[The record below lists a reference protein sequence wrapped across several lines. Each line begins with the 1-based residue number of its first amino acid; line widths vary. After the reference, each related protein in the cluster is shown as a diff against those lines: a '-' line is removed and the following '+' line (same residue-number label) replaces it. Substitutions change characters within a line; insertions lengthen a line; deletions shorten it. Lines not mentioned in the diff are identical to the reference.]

1 MRSCKTLQWSLK
13 VTDLTPTNQ
22 RLSWLSVTLQSAR
35 VDLWLVLGLVLVL
48 ALGLTVMS
56 GTLEHAP
63 NLMLRHVFLM
73 FLGVVALFILA
84 QIPEHTYV
92 GLTPFIYVGSV
103 GLLVY
108 VLFFGDSAKGAMR
121 WIDWPFAPRF
131 QPSEILKVALPLSL
145 AWYLHDKP
153 SPLRVRDLLVCLIII
168 GIPVGCIY
176 LQPDFGTTV
185 LVTTACLCVVF
196 LAGLQWRWI
205 IAAAVL
211 GVIGFVVAWRVLLNE
226 YQIQRIMT
234 FLDPDRNPLGAGWN
248 IIQSKIALG
257 SGGATGKGLGEGT
270 QSQLSFLPEGHTDF
284 ILAVIGEE
292 LGFVGTASLLT
303 LFFFIF
309 ARGMTMSRNCPTRFG
324 RLASAGFLMMFFGY
338 MLVNVMMVSG
348 LLPVVGAPLPL
359 VSYGGT
365 SIITILAGFGV
376 VTALRGR

>member
-1 MRSCKTLQWSLK
+1 M
-13 VTDLTPTNQ
+13 TDLLQPDVRNTRRIN
-22 RLSWLSVTLQSAR
+22 WLYSAH
-35 VDLWLVLGLVLVL
+35 VDPWLVLGIVLVL

-56 GTLEHAP
+56 GTLGHAP
-63 NLMLRHVFLM
+63 SMLFRHVFLI
-73 FLGVVALFILA
+73 FVGVSALFVMA
-84 QIPEHTYV
+84 QIPEHTYL
-92 GLTPFIYVGSV
+92 GLTPLVYLGSV
-103 GLLVY
+103 ALLVY
-108 VLFFGDSAKGAMR
+108 VLFFGDEANGAMR
-121 WIDWPFAPRF
+121 WIDWPLVPRF
-131 QPSEILKVALPLSL
+131 QPSEILKVTLPLSL

-153 SPLRVRDLLVCLIII
+153 TPLRIWDLVVCLVII
-168 GIPVGCIY
+168 GIPVGCVY
-176 LQPDFGTTV
+176 AQPDFGTTV

-205 IAAAVL
+205 LAAVGL
-211 GVIGFVVAWRVLLNE
+211 SVIGFIVAWRVLLDE

-284 ILAVIGEE
+284 MLAVIGEE

-303 LFFFIF
+303 FFFFIF
-309 ARGMTMSRNCPTRFG
+309 ARGMTMSRKCPTRFG

-338 MLVNVMMVSG
+338 MITNVMMVSG

-365 SIITILAGFGV
+365 SVITILAGFGV
-376 VTALRGR
+376 VIALRGR

>member
-1 MRSCKTLQWSLK
+1 MTELPQADVRNS
-13 VTDLTPTNQ
+13 
-22 RLSWLSVTLQSAR
+22 RLFTWLYSAH
-35 VDLWLVLGLVLVL
+35 VDPWLVLGIVLVL

-56 GTLEHAP
+56 GTLGHAP
-63 NLMLRHVFLM
+63 SMLFRHVFLI
-73 FLGVVALFILA
+73 FLGVGALFVMA
-84 QIPEHTYV
+84 QIPEHTFV

-103 GLLVY
+103 GLLIY
-108 VLFFGDSAKGAMR
+108 VLYFGDEAKGAMR
-121 WIDWPFAPRF
+121 WIDWPYLPRF

-153 SPLRVRDLLVCLIII
+153 VPLRLSDLLVCLIII
-168 GIPVGCIY
+168 GIPVGCVFA
-176 LQPDFGTTV
+176 QPDFGTTV

-196 LAGLQWRWI
+196 LAGLQWRMI
-205 IAAAVL
+205 IAATVL
-211 GVIGFVVAWRVLLNE
+211 AMIAFVVAWRVLLTD
-226 YQIQRIMT
+226 YQIARVTT

-257 SGGATGKGLGEGT
+257 SGGALGKGLGAGT

-284 ILAVIGEE
+284 MLAVVGEE

-309 ARGMTMSRNCPTRFG
+309 ARGMIMSRNCPTRFG

-338 MLVNVMMVSG
+338 MLTNVMMVSG

>member
-1 MRSCKTLQWSLK
+1 MTELPQAGVRNPRL
-13 VTDLTPTNQ
+13 
-22 RLSWLSVTLQSAR
+22 LSWLYNAH
-35 VDLWLVLGLVLVL
+35 VDPWLVLGIVLVL

-56 GTLEHAP
+56 GTLGHAP
-63 NLMLRHVFLM
+63 NMLFRHVFLI
-73 FLGVVALFILA
+73 FLGVAALFVMA

-92 GLTPFIYVGSV
+92 GLTPFVYLGSV
-103 GLLVY
+103 GLLIC
-108 VLFFGDSAKGAMR
+108 VLYFGDEAKGATR
-121 WIDWPFAPRF
+121 WIDWPLLPRF

-153 SPLRVRDLLVCLIII
+153 TPLRLTDLLVCLIII
-168 GIPVGCIY
+168 GIPVGCVFA
-176 LQPDFGTTV
+176 QPDFGTTV

-205 IAAAVL
+205 IAATVL
-211 GVIGFVVAWRVLLNE
+211 GAIGFVVAWRVLLTE
-226 YQIQRIMT
+226 YQIQRVTT

-257 SGGATGKGLGEGT
+257 SGGALGKGLGEGT

-284 ILAVIGEE
+284 MLAVVGEE
-292 LGFVGTASLLT
+292 LGFVGTATLLT

-338 MLVNVMMVSG
+338 MLTNVMMVSG

>member
-1 MRSCKTLQWSLK
+1 MTELPQ
-13 VTDLTPTNQ
+13 TDVRNP
-22 RLSWLSVTLQSAR
+22 RVLSWLYNAH
-35 VDLWLVLGLVLVL
+35 VDPWLVLGIVLVL

-56 GTLEHAP
+56 GTLGHAP
-63 NLMLRHVFLM
+63 NMLFRHVFLI
-73 FLGVVALFILA
+73 FLGVAALFVMA

-92 GLTPFIYVGSV
+92 GLTPFIYLGSV
-103 GLLVY
+103 GLLIC
-108 VLFFGDSAKGAMR
+108 VLFFGDEAKGAMR
-121 WIDWPFAPRF
+121 WIDWPLLPRF

-153 SPLRVRDLLVCLIII
+153 IPLRFSDLLVCLIII
-168 GIPVGCIY
+168 GIPVACVFS
-176 LQPDFGTTV
+176 QPDFGTTV
-185 LVTTACLCVVF
+185 LVTIACLCVVF

-205 IAAAVL
+205 IAATVL
-211 GVIGFVVAWRVLLNE
+211 TVIGFVVAWRVLLTE
-226 YQIQRIMT
+226 YQIERIVT
-234 FLDPDRNPLGAGWN
+234 FLNPDRNPLGAGWN

-257 SGGATGKGLGEGT
+257 SGGALGKGLGEGT

-284 ILAVIGEE
+284 MLAVVGEE
-292 LGFVGTASLLT
+292 LGFVGTATLLT

-309 ARGMTMSRNCPTRFG
+309 ARGMTMCRNCPTRFG

-338 MLVNVMMVSG
+338 MLTNVMMVSG